1 MTRAPEPRAPE
12 PRTIVITGASSGIGR
27 ALAEEYAAPGVF
39 LALTG
44 RDAARLEEAAGA
56 CRARGA
62 EVAPRVI
69 DVADAEAMTAWLSEL
84 DDRRPLDLVVANA
97 GISAGTAGAGG
108 ESAEQTRRIM
118 AVNVDGVMNTV
129 LPLLPRFRARRT
141 GQVALVS
148 SMAAFRGFPGA
159 PAYCASK
166 AAVKVWGEA
175 LRGWLAPEG
184 VRVSV
189 ICPGFV
195 ASRITAQNDFPMPFF
210 MDAPKAARIIRR
222 GLARDRGRIA
232 FPWPMYVASWLGGA
246 LPDGLVDA
254 ITRRLPKKGG

>member
-1 MTRAPEPRAPE
+1 MTRASSAPHA
-12 PRTIVITGASSGIGR
+12 IVITGASSGIGR

-44 RDAARLEEAAGA
+44 RDAARLREVAVA
-56 CRARGA
+56 CRDKGA
-62 EVAPRVI
+62 EVAERII
-69 DVADAEAMTAWLSEL
+69 DVTDADAMAAWLLAMDEARSI
-84 DDRRPLDLVVANA
+84 DLVVANA
-97 GISAGTAGAGG
+97 GISAGTAGQAG
-108 ESAEQTRRIM
+108 ESADQTRRIM

-129 LPLLPRFRARRT
+129 LPLLPRFRARRS

-184 VRVSV
+184 IRVSV

-195 ASRITAQNDFPMPFF
+195 ESRITARNDFPMPFF
-210 MDAPKAARIIRR
+210 MDASRAARIIRR
-222 GLARDRGRIA
+222 GLGRNRGRIA
-232 FPWPMYVASWLGGA
+232 FPLPMYMASWLVGS
-246 LPDGLVDA
+246 LPDAVVEA
-254 ITRRLPKKGG
+254 ITRHLPKKGGA